1 MLRLPTWAR
10 QILSKPIGILYQ
22 GDSLW
27 KNHLHILS
35 KKPTVTVGDIVTRD
49 YIKNLGKA
57 PSLAV
62 IDGKTQR
69 TIESGKLSG
78 IDELFDET
86 KEATNLPGTINIWE
100 IRAILSEI
108 LPGFPNIKTLLK
120 VYGEEDLLVLPIL
133 LTLSGHIDLN
143 VLYGQPNKGVVV
155 IRTNPTSRALAEAVT
170 QAMEANIPIYREK

>member
-10 QILSKPIGILYQ
+10 SLLSKPIGILYR

-27 KNHLHILS
+27 KDHLHILG

-69 TIESGKLSG
+69 TIESGALSG

-86 KEATNLPGTINIWE
+86 KQVTNLPGTVNIWE
-100 IRAILSEI
+100 IRAVISEV
-108 LPGFPNIKTLLK
+108 LLGFPNIKTLLK
-120 VYGEEDLLVLPIL
+120 VSGEEDLLVLPIL
-133 LTLSGHIDLN
+133 LTLSGHGDLN
-143 VLYGQPNKGVVV
+143 VLYGQPNRGVVV
-155 IRTNPTSRALAEAVT
+155 IRTSPSSRALAEAVT
-170 QAMEANIPIYREK
+170 QVMEANLPIYSMK